1 MHDVWEKLK
10 TVMME
15 EFLEPGDMTV
25 VTETTKL
32 SEIPNWDSMAAVN
45 LQILINETFHVELPL
60 DLLYD
65 EAAFADLIGFIREPA
80 TIAGA
85 IRKRNGRS

>member
-1 MHDVWEKLK
+1 MHDIWEKLK

-15 EFLEPGDMTV
+15 EFLEPDDMTV

-60 DLLYD
+60 DLLQD
-65 EAAFADLIGFIREPA
+65 EAAFSDLIGFICEPA
-80 TIAGA
+80 TIAA
-85 IRKRNGRS
+85 AMRKLNSRS